1 MSIDPDVATTNQ
13 PYAFTKDNP
22 LNAEDPLGLGAKEK
36 VGKIGIC
43 IVFFCNNGLAQVG
56 TAWQPKASRGE
67 APTEQ
72 AVKEKNGTE
81 ERREAEEQTSGQPVK
96 GECIE
101 SRLLNNVGA
110 ALQSGLQ
117 SRAGKVAIGAAAVG
131 AAGWVTYLAFG
142 LIFA

>member
-1 MSIDPDVATTNQ
+1 LSIDPDVATTNQ

-81 ERREAEEQTSGQPVK
+81 ERREAEEQTSGN
-96 GECIE
+96 
-101 SRLLNNVGA
+101 R
-110 ALQSGLQ
+110 
-117 SRAGKVAIGAAAVG
+117 SRARVSSHGYLTTLAPLYKAACNPEQAR
-131 AAGWVTYLAFG
+131 
-142 LIFA
+142 